1 MYESSDIVAY
11 VKPQQIHTILGV
23 SEEEATALGSTEL
36 AFGSC
41 DGLTDGKIVLN
52 ILNYTA
58 SEFFEVAD
66 LGCSKRRRVWVWDL
80 HGGGGLHP
88 GGVACM
94 GVCIQG
100 NLPPGE
106 QMGVIENITLPWAD
120 PDSPPRALWDM
131 VNKRAVRILLERIL
145 VCKIFVENALQ

>member
-66 LGCSKRRRVWVWDL
+66 AVADLGCPREGGSGSGICIGGGSASRRGCM
-80 HGGGGLHP
+80 HGGLHP
-88 GGVACM
+88 GK
-94 GVCIQG
+94 
-100 NLPPGE
+100 PPS
-106 QMGVIENITLPWAD
+106 W
-120 PDSPPRALWDM
+120 
-131 VNKRAVRILLERIL
+131 
-145 VCKIFVENALQ
+145 